1 MSHRDHTGALRSR
14 KVEGSSSWHVTVHS
28 SELPMGIE
36 EILPP
41 PNIGHVIPTMI
52 LGRNVDSAF
61 ATEYLGLI
69 GPGTSRMRDEVKLHA
84 TAVDMPIDI

>member
-1 MSHRDHTGALRSR
+1 
-14 KVEGSSSWHVTVHS
+14 
-28 SELPMGIE
+28 
-36 EILPP
+36 
-41 PNIGHVIPTMI
+41 MI